1 MKSEYLVK
9 PMFAVLAIELES
21 DSDGSDVEIDVSYQ
35 PSKPFSLPTRKLQ
48 KKETLPGVVSASS
61 PLRSSG
67 SPSPAFNRISKIII
81 TLDYIFIL
89 FCGRSVFNLQIYHF

>member
-1 MKSEYLVK
+1 
-9 PMFAVLAIELES
+9 MFAVLAIELES

-67 SPSPAFNRISKIII
+67 SPSPVFNRISKIII